1 MDWTQISG
9 PTPGFLSAETI
20 RRDPRFEAAETLL
33 IEGLARLHG
42 DDRRLVRGLFEYD
55 RAVIFMLAIC
65 IAMNERDDDPKSWLT
80 LAGLTEG
87 AIALGVEPGRRL
99 RRLVED
105 MRADGYLLDHP
116 MPGDRRRH
124 RLAPSE
130 RMLAVDRDWVAV
142 FHEPLALLD
151 PAEDR
156 YRAAVARD
164 PVYHR
169 AYRKVALSTLDV
181 ARRTITEH
189 PAVDSFLH
197 QASGARVLATLMQTT
212 RRAEDGW
219 SPGGFYT
226 LVGERSATTRVH
238 VRNMLRAAAAAG
250 YVEIDERDLR
260 VRPTPLLREDF
271 AGWAADSLSS
281 TDLVSAISGL
291 AAAVPPAARNT
302 TPPPRF

>member
-1 MDWTQISG
+1 MVNWTQASG
-9 PTPGFLSAETI
+9 PASGFLSAETI
-20 RRDPRFEAAETLL
+20 RRHPRFDEAETLL
-33 IEGLARLHG
+33 IDGLARLHG

-65 IAMNERDDDPKSWLT
+65 IAMNETDDDPASWLT
-80 LAGLTEG
+80 LASLAEG
-87 AIALGVEPGRRL
+87 ATALGVEPGRRL
-99 RRLVED
+99 RRLVEA

-124 RLAPSE
+124 RLVPSE

-142 FHEPLALLD
+142 FHEPLGLLI
-151 PAEDR
+151 PGEAR
-156 YRAAVARD
+156 YHAAVARD
-164 PVYHR
+164 PAYHR
-169 AYRKVALSTLDV
+169 AYRKVALSTLDI

-197 QASGARVLATLMQTT
+197 QASGARVLATLIQTT
-212 RRAEDGW
+212 RQAEDGW
-219 SPGGFYT
+219 SPPGFYT

-250 YVEIDERDLR
+250 YVEIEPRDMR

-271 AGWAADSLSS
+271 AGWSADSLSS
-281 TDLVSAISGL
+281 TDLVSAFSVT
-291 AAAVPPAARNT
+291 A
-302 TPPPRF
+302 